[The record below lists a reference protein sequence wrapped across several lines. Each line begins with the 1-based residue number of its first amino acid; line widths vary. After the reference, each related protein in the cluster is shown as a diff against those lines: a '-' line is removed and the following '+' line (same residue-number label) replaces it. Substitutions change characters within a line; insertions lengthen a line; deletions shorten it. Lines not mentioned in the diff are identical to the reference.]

1 MMYNLTPTPVSS
13 SSQINNSEL
22 MEDIIHIHG
31 YVDKHMQ
38 VSQCFFNDQ
47 ITVKRLLQV
56 FTVFTSLFF
65 IYCIIAVISITL
77 LSIVLFIIFYIFFF
91 QLQF

>member
-13 SSQINNSEL
+13 SSHMNNSEL

-31 YVDKHMQ
+31 YVDKHIQ
-38 VSQCFFNDQ
+38 FSQCFFNDQ

-56 FTVFTSLFF
+56 FTVFSLFF
-65 IYCIIAVISITL
+65 IYRIIAVISITL
-77 LSIVLFIIFYIFFF
+77 LSNVLFIFYFYIFF
-91 QLQF
+91 Q